1 MAEDYKNLTDAELAA
16 AFAAVQKKERGAAT
30 PEAQSFLNA
39 LTSVPDRH
47 AQAIPTLNPVP
58 VRPSSF
64 GSFFNALFDPATL
77 LSARGLVSQGAFAAV
92 LLVTGMV
99 AGLEAAED
107 PQVFDD
113 FDVSAGLFGSEDDNY
128 ALDG

>member
-1 MAEDYKNLTDAELAA
+1 MVEDPNNLTDAELAA
-16 AFAAVQKKERGAAT
+16 AFAVVRRRERGAAT
-30 PEAQSFLNA
+30 PEAQSFLDT

-47 AQAIPTLNPVP
+47 TQAIPGVNATPA
-58 VRPSSF
+58 RRGSF
-64 GSFFNALFDPATL
+64 GSFFEAWFDPATL

-92 LLVTGMV
+92 LLVTGIV

-113 FDVSAGLFGSEDDNY
+113 FDVSAGLFGSEDDDY